1 MFLVAVLQGAGFS
14 VPVRIRNMST
24 SGALIEAAAV
34 PEGGSPV
41 RLIRG
46 SLMIPAQVVWSD
58 AGRCGLRFSSVV
70 SVREWLAPP
79 SNREQKRVDDAFRAM
94 KAGAIP
100 LPLKPESHDATSPIE
115 LGMDLRAVAKLLGA
129 HCEDLLGDPHA
140 VIRYGERL
148 QNLDIVLQVIGAVA
162 DLLSGEGEEGPL
174 ASRLQ
179 NLRISARQAIERG
192 I

>member
-1 MFLVAVLQGAGFS
+1 MFLAAVVQGPGFS

-24 SGALIEAAAV
+24 TGALVEAAAV
-34 PEGGSPV
+34 PEDGSSV

-46 SLMIPAQVVWSD
+46 SLTIPAQVMWSE
-58 AGRCGLRFSSVV
+58 ASRCGLRFSSVV

-79 SNREQKRVDDAFRAM
+79 SNGEQKRVDDALRAM

-100 LPLKPESHDATSPIE
+100 LPLKPESHDAASPIE
-115 LGMDLRAVAKLLGA
+115 LGMDLRAVTKLLGA

-162 DLLSGEGEEGPL
+162 DMLSGAGEESSI

-179 NLRISARQAIERG
+179 NLRASARQAIEREA
-192 I
+192 